1 MGALLVSL
9 SQLQEVSPKNMILL
23 VGSPGAGKSTFCHQA
38 VLRNIELRPVI
49 YVTTESSP
57 IKVEESLRKI
67 GLGEVSPH
75 PLGFVDAFHETVGIP
90 SKARHDTINST
101 CEDLTSLSIAIAKSR
116 EKMQEKALLVFD
128 SLTSPYVFN
137 GPEILRFMRQTISKF
152 AAEGNAVLACI
163 DEGCGKSE
171 DMVSMM
177 SSADGIVKI
186 DLNDSSRTF
195 NVIKHPKVK
204 PTRIEVPIIGGT
216 EIPYQYDVRAVTQ
229 FMEMSAGLKKG
240 SFLRTEVGDYVNLF
254 WPNFARW
261 CGMLWDPKRFPTL
274 TYNATKYGE
283 SVILPEFFRL
293 LSWRMRLLFKF
304 MPKDFSKVKNMK
316 KLLAGMHSL
325 TSRDR
330 SGIDEY
336 LEHASKTNEHYVRYT
351 ESAESWG
358 FENVGAKLA
367 LGVQGSVAGVLRAFE
382 KYRGG
387 PDRDWN
393 IVETKCVGAG
403 DPYCELRIV
412 PGEIDE
418 LKDSLEAIDNTILE
432 RIHERIMH
440 HLMGY
445 ILHGKP
451 LMVRPTLGSDISL
464 HWFGHIIGSDA
475 ATASERYRIAMRMG
489 GTMGGKKV
497 GESLLDSNLSEDTI
511 VKRILN
517 FLEYCKV
524 GKLTFDETIKI
535 AQNCESFIIQS
546 KEPSCHFTTGFFN
559 GFFSAVKNQHVKETK
574 CIAMGDPY
582 CEWEFR

>member
-1 MGALLVSL
+1 MFVLVSL
-9 SQLQEVSPKNMILL
+9 SQLQEVPSRNVILL
-23 VGSPGAGKSTFCHQA
+23 LGPPGSGKSTFCYQT
-38 VLRNIELRPVI
+38 VLNSIQLRPVI
-49 YVTTESSP
+49 YVTTESGP
-57 IKVEESLRKI
+57 IKVEESLRET
-67 GLGEVSPH
+67 GLGEVSPY
-75 PLGFVDAFHETVGIP
+75 PLGFVDAFHETVGIS
-90 SKARHDTINST
+90 SKARPDTIKAT
-101 CEDLTSLSIAIAKSR
+101 CEDLTSLSIAISKSR
-116 EKMQEKALLVFD
+116 EKMQEETFLVFD

-137 GPEILRFMRQTISKF
+137 GTELLRFMRQTISKF
-152 AAEGNAVLACI
+152 AAEGNTVLACI

-171 DMVSMM
+171 DIVSMM

-186 DLNDSSRTF
+186 EVTDSSRTF
-195 NVIKHPKVK
+195 NVIKHPIVK
-204 PTRIEVPIIGGT
+204 PTRIEVPMIGGS
-216 EIPYQYDVRAVTQ
+216 EIPYRYDIRAVTH

-240 SFLRTEVGDYVNLF
+240 SLLRIGVGDYVNLF

-283 SVILPEFFRL
+283 SVIIPEFFRL
-293 LSWRMRLLFKF
+293 SSWRMKLLFKF
-304 MPKDFSKVKNMK
+304 MPKDFSEVKNMK

-330 SGIDEY
+330 SGIEEY

-367 LGVQGSVAGVLRAFE
+367 LGIQGSVAGILRAFE

-403 DPYCELRIV
+403 DPYCELKIV

-432 RIHERIMH
+432 RIHERIIH

-445 ILHGKP
+445 LLHGKP

-497 GESLLDSNLSEDTI
+497 GEKLLASDLGEDTI
-511 VKRILN
+511 VKRILD

-546 KEPSCHFTTGFFN
+546 KEPSCHFTTGFLN
-559 GFFSAVKNQHVKETK
+559 GFFSAVKNQHVKEIK